1 MPQTSFQTSRH
12 SQRHKFSHHKT
23 LLILPSFFLFIPRGH
38 TEKLCV
44 GGMTPRDCKPISYM
58 GQISDLLFFLL
69 FEVWG
74 NFRSWRVEKILSS
87 IFFALSKGD
96 EKYFGS
102 ESIQR
107 GCHITVANKPFYS
120 FKNLKKT
127 LQVNKLGFF
136 PPNEPCLKSL
146 HINCIN
152 ILFFCGTF

>member
-58 GQISDLLFFLL
+58 GQISDLLFFSSSRFGEIFGLGESKK
-69 FEVWG
+69 F
-74 NFRSWRVEKILSS
+74 LSS

-107 GCHITVANKPFYS
+107 GCHITVANKSFYS
-120 FKNLKKT
+120 FKNLKKNSSGEQAGVFSTERT
-127 LQVNKLGFF
+127 LFK
-136 PPNEPCLKSL
+136 KSSY
-146 HINCIN
+146 
-152 ILFFCGTF
+152 